1 MPLGLRPWPRELR
14 PQRRLGPRR
23 PPPSRNVA
31 KVWLLALRHTAATR
45 LVRTGAPLAVTQR
58 VLGHSNPKLTA
69 RVYTHLG
76 AEDLRGAVERA
87 AGGLGTE
94 ASGGLK

>member
-1 MPLGLRPWPRELR
+1 
-14 PQRRLGPRR
+14 
-23 PPPSRNVA
+23 
-31 KVWLLALRHTAATR
+31 
-45 LVRTGAPLAVTQR
+45 VRTGAPLAVTQR

-76 AEDLRGAVERA
+76 AEDLRAAVERA